1 MEVMLTKGPG
11 GALVP
16 LDDDEAAKIAR
27 IKAGAV
33 VRAEIA
39 QMRNGAFFRKWWVLA
54 KYAFDLWSETVEPI
68 EYRGQKVRPEF
79 QRFRKDLTI
88 MAGYYNPVFNARG
101 ELRLE
106 AKSIAWASMS
116 EEEFDRLYSATID
129 VVLGKILEPGAMTE
143 AQLKSHVENVLRFS

>member
-1 MEVMLTKGPG
+1 MEVILTKGPG

-16 LDDDEAAKIAR
+16 LDECESAKIGR
-27 IKAGAV
+27 IRTGAV

-68 EYRGQKVRPEF
+68 EYRGQKVLPEF

-88 MAGYYNPVFNARG
+88 MAGYYTPVFNARG

-106 AKSIAWASMS
+106 AKSIAWANMS
-116 EEEFDRLYSATID
+116 EDEFERLYSATID
-129 VVLGKILEPGAMTE
+129 VVLSKILAPGAMTE
-143 AQLKSHVENVLRFS
+143 AQLKSHVDNVLRFS